1 MIRRILCAVVVFLLL
16 MQSPSYATGKDL
28 SSISLGVAGIGD
40 ETGLVESR
48 FEYRFQEKYLI
59 FSPLLGMMVL
69 GDGSIYAFAGV
80 NIFEQVGK
88 HFTVIPNFAVG
99 GFHNGGKKD
108 LGGALEF
115 RSGVEIGYWIFDK
128 LMAGVAF
135 HHISNAS
142 IYRENPGTETL
153 SLIISVRGWSAK
165 KSK

>member
-1 MIRRILCAVVVFLLL
+1 MIKRVLFSIVFFLLQI
-16 MQSPSYATGKDL
+16 QSLSYAADKDL
-28 SSISLGVAGIGD
+28 SSVGLGVAGIGN

-48 FEYRFQEKYLI
+48 FEYRFQKRYLI
-59 FSPLLGMMVL
+59 FSPLLGMMVF
-69 GDGSIYAFAGV
+69 GDGSTYVLGGF

-88 HFTVIPNFAVG
+88 RFTVIPNFAVG

-108 LGGALEF
+108 LGGALQF

-128 LMAGVAF
+128 LMAGIAF

-153 SLIISVRGWSAK
+153 SLIISVQTRSTK